1 MGADLNLLIKDMIE
15 KSPQFKLLKLWTST
29 SSTTSCPCSWARPA
43 STWFARLTWSF
54 EKRFASCAP
63 ADWFLEKLLVS
74 SQGFSRWQ
82 CLFPVELKYKFTRR
96 RGAADTDR
104 TGVEPGLPTGQ
115 LQLLNIWISSSLIWE
130 QQSVKEY
137 SCSRVLVHLVL
148 WSQMLHSQTRARLP
162 YSSSA
167 QPEPHLQLH
176 SQLVKADQELNQ
188 GAYTLHR
195 MVHIICNQ
203 VSYILSRSFILTP

>member
-1 MGADLNLLIKDMIE
+1 M
-15 KSPQFKLLKLWTST
+15 
-29 SSTTSCPCSWARPA
+29 
-43 STWFARLTWSF
+43 
-54 EKRFASCAP
+54 
-63 ADWFLEKLLVS
+63 
-74 SQGFSRWQ
+74 
-82 CLFPVELKYKFTRR
+82 ELKYKFTRR

-104 TGVEPGLPTGQ
+104 TGVEPGVPKGQ

-195 MVHIICNQ
+195 VVHIIRNVRLSLQRFVISNRSSLCNHPTSQ
-203 VSYILSRSFILTP
+203 ELFT

>member
-1 MGADLNLLIKDMIE
+1 M
-15 KSPQFKLLKLWTST
+15 
-29 SSTTSCPCSWARPA
+29 
-43 STWFARLTWSF
+43 
-54 EKRFASCAP
+54 
-63 ADWFLEKLLVS
+63 
-74 SQGFSRWQ
+74 
-82 CLFPVELKYKFTRR
+82 ELKYKFTRR

-104 TGVEPGLPTGQ
+104 TGVEPGLPTG

-130 QQSVKEY
+130 QQLAKEY

-195 MVHIICNQ
+195 VVHIIRNVRLSLQRFVISNRSSLCNHPTSQ
-203 VSYILSRSFILTP
+203 ELFT

>member
-1 MGADLNLLIKDMIE
+1 M
-15 KSPQFKLLKLWTST
+15 
-29 SSTTSCPCSWARPA
+29 
-43 STWFARLTWSF
+43 
-54 EKRFASCAP
+54 
-63 ADWFLEKLLVS
+63 
-74 SQGFSRWQ
+74 
-82 CLFPVELKYKFTRR
+82 ELKYKFTRR

-188 GAYTLHR
+188 GAYTIHR
-195 MVHIICNQ
+195 VVHILCATF
-203 VSYILSRSFILTP
+203 VCLCKDLSSRTGALYVTIQHHRSSLRNHTTS

>member
-1 MGADLNLLIKDMIE
+1 M
-15 KSPQFKLLKLWTST
+15 
-29 SSTTSCPCSWARPA
+29 
-43 STWFARLTWSF
+43 
-54 EKRFASCAP
+54 
-63 ADWFLEKLLVS
+63 
-74 SQGFSRWQ
+74 
-82 CLFPVELKYKFTRR
+82 KYKFTRR

-130 QQSVKEY
+130 QQLAKEY

-176 SQLVKADQELNQ
+176 SQLVKADQKLNQ

-195 MVHIICNQ
+195 VVHIIRNVRLSLQRFVISNRSSLCNHPTSQ
-203 VSYILSRSFILTP
+203 ELFT

>member
-1 MGADLNLLIKDMIE
+1 M
-15 KSPQFKLLKLWTST
+15 
-29 SSTTSCPCSWARPA
+29 
-43 STWFARLTWSF
+43 
-54 EKRFASCAP
+54 
-63 ADWFLEKLLVS
+63 
-74 SQGFSRWQ
+74 
-82 CLFPVELKYKFTRR
+82 KYKFTRR

-130 QQSVKEY
+130 QQLAKEY

-195 MVHIICNQ
+195 VVHIIRNVRLSLQ
-203 VSYILSRSFILTP
+203 IFVISSRSSLRNHPTSQELFT